1 MDIPRLTLYSLKKN
15 DVDDPDKVS
24 SFWENILKKYLPE
37 TELEEPR
44 LQPLQTCLHHAM
56 NLGCLSVIFQGRMQD
71 PDYTAEY
78 HAYHGRLFSHVERY
92 CARMHLFSQAWD
104 EGTDVLAAIDAA
116 DNTDYLGF
124 ITLRPVT
131 VSPVGATI
139 LRPPQGQAH
148 FLLSKDKFDVHLAGR
163 TFQVEGTPFMQQD
176 NAVGACAQASIW
188 MALRTLRKR
197 EGLAAHDPAQITSS
211 ATRFVVRGRTLPNRD
226 GLEISQMMEAVRS
239 AGYSA
244 TLLSFREPS
253 RKPGRDLLPRIKT
266 SLYPYIESEIPV
278 ILAMAT
284 AELGGHAVVLIG
296 HGWGAE
302 PLLCA
307 PTIIDRKPNWT
318 YARNSVDWAS
328 PFYVHND
335 NSGPYLP
342 IPDTGPKNE
351 FSLDKV
357 CYAIPLLPANVYMTA
372 EEAEQAALR
381 MVYHF
386 SGDGFLN
393 SNTHVVRTY
402 LQERYKF
409 REQVRN
415 SRMVDALKNYY
426 RMKAL
431 PHRMWITE
439 INLQQGYDQPLTG
452 HAKRIGEVIIDPT
465 GEPTQ
470 APFLSVHTPGIL
482 IDRDPDSRKIRLIPI
497 HNDQACAP
505 LVRM

>member
-1 MDIPRLTLYSLKKN
+1 MDSPRLILYSLKPG
-15 DVDDPDKVS
+15 DVTDPDKIS
-24 SFWENILKKYLPE
+24 SFWERILKKYLPE

-44 LQPLQTCLHHAM
+44 LQPLQMSLRHVM
-56 NLGCLSVIFQGRMQD
+56 NLGCLSVIFQQHVQD
-71 PDYTAEY
+71 PDYAAEY
-78 HAYHGRLFSHVERY
+78 HAYHGRLFSQVDRY
-92 CARMHLFSQAWD
+92 CARMHMFRKSWD
-104 EGTDVLAAIDAA
+104 ADKDVLLAIDEA
-116 DNTDYLGF
+116 DEADYLGF

-139 LRPPQGQAH
+139 LRPPQDGAH
-148 FLLSKDKFDVHLAGR
+148 FFLSTDKFDVHLAGR
-163 TFQVEGTPFMQQD
+163 TFNVQGTPFMQQD

-197 EGLAAHDPAQITSS
+197 EGLAAHDPAQITTS
-211 ATRFVVRGRTLPNRD
+211 ATRFMVRGRTLPNRD

-278 ILAMAT
+278 ILAMT
-284 AELGGHAVVLIG
+284 SAELGGHAVVLIG
-296 HGWGAE
+296 HGWGTQ
-302 PLLCA
+302 PMLCS
-307 PTIIDRKPNWT
+307 PTIIQRASGPV
-318 YARNSVDWAS
+318 YVRNAVDWAT
-328 PFYVHND
+328 PFYIHND

-342 IPDTGPKNE
+342 IPDSGSPQE

-357 CYAIPLLPANVYMTA
+357 CYAIPLLPADVYMTA

-381 MVYHF
+381 MIYHF
-386 SGDGFLN
+386 GGDGFLN
-393 SNTHVVRTY
+393 CQTHVVRTY

-409 REQVRN
+409 RAEVRG
-415 SRMVDALKNYY
+415 SGMVDSLKTYY
-426 RMKAL
+426 RMKRL

-439 INLQQGYDQPLTG
+439 INLQQGYDEPLTG
-452 HAKRIGEVIIDPT
+452 KAQRIGEVIIDPT

-470 APFLSVHTPGIL
+470 APFLSIHTPGIL
-482 IDRDPDSRKIRLIPI
+482 IDRDPDTEKIRLVPVQ
-497 HNDQACAP
+497 DDRPCSP
-505 LVRM
+505 LVR